1 MKRLFGYVCSVMS
14 LALVLSACGGGGGTS
29 SSSGGGGTTSAVPNV
44 IGITQA
50 QAVATLT
57 SASLVAGTV
66 TQQNSTTVASG
77 IVISQN
83 PAAGI
88 SVATGSSVSLVVSS
102 GPPSS
107 GGTSA
112 TGNVSTNS
120 PGVATIATGTGAK
133 ITVPEGA
140 VPKTSSGANGT
151 IAFSVE
157 KDTTTTLQ
165 VPTGVTKN
173 SDAYRFG
180 PGGTIFNK
188 PVAVTIPFAGPCA
201 TDREYFL
208 YRVNQTTG
216 KSEPYSAICDPVAK
230 TLTAQTY
237 EFSPWYGG
245 DRPYVNTAQGCVN
258 VDNSSSSI
266 WRTVVTQQYT
276 LKYPSTDTNFT
287 GASATWSNGAIGWT
301 NHSDW
306 YLPQGTYQ
314 MCVEGEIDGAEKHS
328 DLIPVAINSP
338 WSRTTPICTNMGI
351 SGVLLNQSGPCGA
364 SPPPTAT
371 VGTGAL
377 QISLT
382 WHSASAIDLDLH
394 VEEPNGNVIYW
405 GETQSATGGE
415 LDQDNQCFNYVNGR
429 SENIFWAAPPGGT
442 YKIKVKFFNNCSG
455 GSATSLPFDLRIV
468 NNGVTTTYS
477 GTSSEDVFKTITVA
491 GGSSG
496 TFTNKL
502 TIGSGFDGSDITGA
516 GTSFSLAALTSG
528 NLYAHMES
536 ASPFGTKF
544 ARLYIDLSQK
554 DYCTTC
560 NSQPLV
566 NGTNLKVGSFRVTN
580 AGTYT
585 VKAYAVE
592 TVVDIG
598 VETLLG
604 QTTITVGQ

>member
-1 MKRLFGYVCSVMS
+1 MKKLLGYVCSVMS
-14 LALVLSACGGGGGTS
+14 LMFILSACGGGGGGS
-29 SSSGGGGTTSAVPNV
+29 SGGGTTSTVPNV
-44 IGITQA
+44 IGKTETL
-50 QAVATLT
+50 AVASLT
-57 SASLVAGTV
+57 SVSLVAGTI
-66 TQQNSTTVASG
+66 TQQSSTTVASG

-83 PAAGI
+83 PVEGA

-112 TGNVSTNS
+112 TGNVSTNT
-120 PGVATIATGTGAK
+120 PGVATISTESGAK

-140 VPKTSSGANGT
+140 VPKTSSGASGT
-151 IAFSVE
+151 IAFSIE

-201 TDREYFL
+201 TDREYLL

-216 KSEPYSAICDPVAK
+216 KSEPYSAVCDSVAK

-245 DRPYVNTAQGCVN
+245 DRPYVNTALGCVN
-258 VDNSSSSI
+258 VDNTSSSI

-276 LKYPSTDTNFT
+276 LKYPTADTDFN
-287 GASATWSNGAIGWT
+287 GAFATWSNGAIGWT

-306 YLPQGTYQ
+306 YLPQGSYQ
-314 MCVEGEIDGAEKHS
+314 MCVEGTVNGVDAHS
-328 DLIPVAINSP
+328 ELIPVAIDNP

-351 SGVLLNQSGPCGA
+351 SGVALSQSGRCST
-364 SPPPTAT
+364 SPPPSPT

-394 VEEPNGNVIYW
+394 VEEPNGNLIYW
-405 GETQSATGGE
+405 GSTQSATGGK
-415 LDQDNQCFNYVNGR
+415 LDQDNQCLNYVNGR

-455 GSATSLPFDLRIV
+455 GAATSLPFDLRIV

-491 GGSSG
+491 GGSTG

-502 TIGSGFDGSDITGA
+502 TIGSGFDGGDITGA
-516 GTSFSLAALTSG
+516 GTSFTLAALTSG

-536 ASPFGTKF
+536 ASPFGSKF

-560 NSQPLV
+560 SSQPLV
-566 NGTNLKVGSFRVTN
+566 NGTNLKVGSFKVTN
-580 AGTYT
+580 TGTYT

-592 TVVDIG
+592 TLVDIG